1 MEFRMSRELFLSAFV
16 GASVIFLAGC
26 SQEKKA
32 ENQDEV
38 RPVKTVE
45 VAAAQSTK
53 ELNYSGSVK
62 ARYDVNLSFRVGGK
76 ILERAVNIGEHV
88 KSGDLLAKIDAS
100 DYQLGVAK
108 AEADLAAATRQVET
122 YALNKRRAQ
131 SLFDQNVV
139 SRSEL
144 DQRNLAYDQAVSSR
158 KAAATALEQ
167 AKNQLSYTNLY
178 ATADGIVT
186 QVESEPGQVVSAGSP
201 VVTIALDGEK
211 EVVIA
216 VPETDIAQ
224 FKLGK
229 IVQAHFWARKDL
241 TLNGTVREVAGSA
254 NAQSRTFNVR
264 VSLPTNP
271 DIRLGMTA
279 MIAAQGEEA
288 QAGFDLPLSAVAK
301 VNDQTVVWVVNR
313 SSSKVEMHPVTV
325 GGFSAT
331 GLHVLSGVSAGDV
344 VVAAGTHFM
353 TEGMKVAIL
362 DGDGRSAA
370 ASSHQSSTVIN

>member
-1 MEFRMSRELFLSAFV
+1 MSRELFLSAFV
-16 GASVIFLAGC
+16 GASMIFLAGC

-32 ENQDEV
+32 ESQDEV

-178 ATADGIVT
+178 ATADGMVT

-264 VSLPTNP
+264 VSLPANP

-344 VVAAGTHFM
+344 VVAAGTQFM

>member
-16 GASVIFLAGC
+16 GASMIFLAGC

-32 ENQDEV
+32 ESQDEV

-264 VSLPTNP
+264 VSLPANP

-344 VVAAGTHFM
+344 VVAAGTQFM
-353 TEGMKVAIL
+353 TEGMKVDIL